1 MWLSGGLALAA
12 AVSPRTQEPARESK
26 SSLGATEVE
35 RAFVEHGIR
44 LDLARGLCAIPVTV
58 DVREDLLEY
67 LLVNPRGAAHES
79 LFVTEVV
86 PSRLNAALL
95 AMGAV
100 PGTNAV
106 WRPVEPPPTP
116 EEIADGKRPYTVE
129 IPTGQGLYLYAAW
142 RESAETYFLR
152 VEDLVRNLESGRSMR
167 RHAWIF
173 LGSRM
178 VRLRGAREEDQKE
191 KEVFAADF
199 EGNLVNIA
207 FFEQGNTLLTAA
219 LVECVQQT
227 IWLANGWLLP
237 ARGSSVELIFSRQ
250 PLAVLPEGFEQHL
263 PVVPEAGDAVDGE
276 RGR

>member
-1 MWLSGGLALAA
+1 M
-12 AVSPRTQEPARESK
+12 
-26 SSLGATEVE
+26 
-35 RAFVEHGIR
+35 
-44 LDLARGLCAIPVTV
+44 V

-86 PSRLNAALL
+86 PSALNGALL

-100 PGTNAV
+100 PGTNAI
-106 WRPVEPPPTP
+106 WRPREPAPTP
-116 EEIADGKRPYTVE
+116 EEIAEGERPYTIE
-129 IPTGQGLYLYAAW
+129 PPKGQGLYLYAAW
-142 RESAETYFLR
+142 REGTEKYFLR
-152 VEDLVRNLESGRSMR
+152 VEDLIRNLESGRSMR
-167 RHAWIF
+167 RHPWVY

-178 VRLRGAREEDQKE
+178 VRLRSRAAPETSEEPAARTKTPEEETKE
-191 KEVFAADF
+191 IFAADF

-219 LVECVQQT
+219 LPECIQQT

-237 ARGSSVELIFSRQ
+237 ARGSSVTLIFARQ
-250 PLAVLPEGFEQHL
+250 PLAVLPEGLEQYL
-263 PVVPEAGDAVDGE
+263 PVVPEADDGADGD